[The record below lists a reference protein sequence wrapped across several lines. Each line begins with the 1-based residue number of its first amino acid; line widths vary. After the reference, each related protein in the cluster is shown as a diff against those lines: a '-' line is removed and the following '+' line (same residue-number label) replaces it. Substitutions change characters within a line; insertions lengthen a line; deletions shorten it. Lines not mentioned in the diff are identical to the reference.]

1 MTSKR
6 TERTSRPEAIRSFW
20 PLTLL
25 VAFASILISGACGR
39 TDSNAIKD
47 SAVKVDKEAPQVE
60 VKILSADQ
68 SRARAKSKGEAVQNV
83 DTDAYTEWFYSC
95 KADLET
101 EDVGHD
107 DTSGASTVAL
117 KVNGIKFKLALP
129 ITIYLPAN
137 AKAELKEHED
147 GHVQICS
154 IIYGRADSAAL
165 EAGRQV
171 LGRTFNGMGKN
182 LDEAR
187 HMALGQA
194 QHVVAQCYHE
204 GTANLADQASQK
216 YEMLCLQ
223 YAAEPKMSRQTLARE
238 ACKRVLD
245 IPVQIIK

>member
-83 DTDAYTEWFYSC
+83 D
-95 KADLET
+95 T